1 MSCFKGRR
9 RFTALAACVG
19 LLTVGGLSSA
29 GSAVATNP
37 ERVSAAP
44 VLDWSRF
51 AAQAIVV
58 GRPPASSEVL
68 IGIVHVAIA
77 DTVAGLGHGRPFLVD
92 VRDDHKASARAA
104 VATAA
109 YDVLRA
115 RVPGQQAFLDT
126 TYGDYLAAVKDG
138 DAKTRGVRLGQ
149 KVAAAVLAWRANDGM
164 ANQVPWVQ
172 PPVGPGVWEPTAATP
187 PVDIF
192 LSKVKPLV
200 LRSSKQ
206 VRPPGP
212 DPLTS
217 RKYARDVAEVASV
230 GRADS
235 TVRTAAQTETA
246 RFWTDGA
253 AVWTRMLTALAETK
267 QLSIGEAAQLFVRVH
282 VTAADSLITCWAAK
296 FHFTSWR
303 PVQAIQRGD
312 TDGNPRT
319 GVDPTWNSLHA
330 ANHPEYPSGHSCF
343 TNSVISAMQLYFH
356 TDRVKVDVDSLIT
369 GTTRTYYRLSD
380 IGAEVREARILSGLH
395 FRNAMLDGEVLAQGV
410 ADWVDDHFR
419 AAR

>member
-1 MSCFKGRR
+1 MSCFTGRGR
-9 RFTALAACVG
+9 LTALAACIG
-19 LLTVGGLSSA
+19 LLTVGGLAST
-29 GSAVATNP
+29 GSAVATKP
-37 ERVSAAP
+37 EQVSAAP

-77 DTVAGLGHGRPFLVD
+77 DTVSGLGHGRPFLID
-92 VRDDHKASARAA
+92 VRDDHRASARAA

-138 DAKTRGVRLGQ
+138 DAKARGVRLGQ

-164 ANQVPWVQ
+164 ANQVPYVQ

-200 LRSSKQ
+200 LRSSAQ
-206 VRPPGP
+206 FRPPGP

-217 RKYARDVAEVASV
+217 KKHARDVAEVTKL
-230 GRADS
+230 GRIDS
-235 TVRTAAQTETA
+235 TVRTARQTETA
-246 RFWTDGA
+246 IFFTDGA
-253 AVWTRMLTALAETK
+253 AVWTRMLTRLAETRR
-267 QLSIGEAAQLFVRVH
+267 LSIGEAAQLFLRVH
-282 VTAADSLITCWAAK
+282 VSAADSLITCWAAK
-296 FHFTSWR
+296 FHFTAWR
-303 PVQAIQRGD
+303 PVHAIQRGD

-319 GVDPTWNSLHA
+319 GVDPTWTSLHA

-343 TNSVISAMQLYFH
+343 TNSITTALQLNLH
-356 TDRVKVDVDSLIT
+356 TDRVKVDLDSLVT
-369 GTTRTYYRLSD
+369 GTTRTFYRLSD

-395 FRNAMLDGEVLAQGV
+395 FRNAMLDGEVLAQSV
-410 ADWVDDHFR
+410 AYWVDNHFR
-419 AAR
+419 PAR

>member
-1 MSCFKGRR
+1 MSCFTGRR
-9 RFTALAACVG
+9 WAAVLTAGAVLLTSVG
-19 LLTVGGLSSA
+19 LSPADATSS
-29 GSAVATNP
+29 S
-37 ERVSAAP
+37 RDQSAAP
-44 VLDWSRF
+44 VLDWSRY

-77 DTVAGLGHGRPFLVD
+77 DTVAGLGYGRPFLVD

-126 TYGDYLAAVKDG
+126 TYGSYLAAVKDG
-138 DAKTRGVRLGQ
+138 DAKARGVRLGQ

-206 VRPPGP
+206 FRPPGP

-217 RKYARDVAEVASV
+217 KKYARDVAEVRSL
-230 GRADS
+230 GRVDS
-235 TVRTAAQTETA
+235 TVRTARQTETA
-246 RFWTDGA
+246 KFWTDGA
-253 AVWTRMLTALAETK
+253 AVWTRMLTALAESK
-267 QLSIGEAAQLFVRVH
+267 RLSIGEAAQLFLRVH
-282 VTAADSLITCWAAK
+282 VSAADSLITCLAAK
-296 FHFTSWR
+296 FHFTAWR
-303 PVQAIQRGD
+303 PVHAIQRGD

-319 GVDPTWNSLHA
+319 GVDPTWTSLHA

-343 TNSVISAMQLYFH
+343 TNSITTAMQLYFH
-356 TDRVKVDVDSLIT
+356 TDRVKVDINSQIT
-369 GTTRTYYRLSD
+369 GTTRTFYRLSD
-380 IGAEVREARILSGLH
+380 VGAEVREARILSGLH

-410 ADWVDDHFR
+410 AHWVDDHFR
-419 AAR
+419 PAR

>member
-1 MSCFKGRR
+1 M
-9 RFTALAACVG
+9 
-19 LLTVGGLSSA
+19 SA
-29 GSAVATNP
+29 GSAVATKP
-37 ERVSAAP
+37 EPVSAAP
-44 VLDWSRF
+44 VLDWSRW

-92 VRDDHKASARAA
+92 VRDDRLASARAA

-115 RVPGQQAFLDT
+115 RVPGQQTFLDA
-126 TYGDYLAAVKDG
+126 TYGEYLAAVRDG

-164 ANQVPWVQ
+164 ANQVPYVQ
-172 PPVGPGVWEPTAATP
+172 PPAGPGVWEPTAVTP
-187 PVDIF
+187 PVDIV
-192 LSKVKPLV
+192 LTQVKPLV
-200 LRSSKQ
+200 LRSSTQ
-206 VRPPGP
+206 FRPAGP

-217 RKYARDVAEVASV
+217 RRYARDVAEVAAV
-230 GRADS
+230 GRVDS
-235 TVRTAAQTETA
+235 AVRTEKQTETV
-246 RFWTDGA
+246 RFWTDNA
-253 AVWTRMLTALAETK
+253 AQWTRALTALAETR
-267 QLSIGEAAQLFVRVH
+267 QLSIGAAARMLLRVH
-282 VTAADSLITCWAAK
+282 VSAADSLITCWAAK

-303 PVQAIQRGD
+303 PVHAIQRGD

-319 GVDPTWNSLHA
+319 GTDPTWSPLLA

-343 TNSVISAMQLYFH
+343 TNAVTTALQSYFH
-356 TDRVKVDVDSLIT
+356 TDRVRLVISSTVT
-369 GTTRTYYRLSD
+369 GTTRSYDRLSD
-380 IGAEVREARILSGLH
+380 VGADVREARILSGLH
-395 FRNAMLDGEVLAQGV
+395 FRHAMLDGEVLGRGVSHWV
-410 ADWVDDHFR
+410 ADHLR